1 MGEPIIHIIPDFKE
15 LSKKSENETTKKCGM
30 MGLTNENCIADY
42 INGKLVKRNNYNR
55 MVDENDKLPNRFL
68 GNNFK
73 IENIPLNIGDYNN
86 NWVKLFTSIN
96 GIVGEN
102 VTEKVNVFIT
112 SHQHNL
118 QNMFFKFNSS
128 PDPTKPYGFRNCTCI
143 KISKDDI
150 PMKVIHSENTGRDK
164 SKYTYLEKEQDL
176 QEVLGFI
183 PNLNVPVLDKCDI
196 YIIRHGE
203 AMHNLIDVK
212 NELYKKKAINAES
225 ITEGNIEMLKIMGD
239 SETKGASWNISKL
252 GKAIVGVNQ
261 PKLNAL
267 LTTQGIQQANSLY
280 ENTLQGIIKG
290 KKNIYISSPM
300 DRTIAT
306 LIYATSPH
314 GNGFPK
320 LKEQF
325 AQMYEERFP
334 KTHNEVILPD
344 RETNDIMLKNNDKSM
359 SHNFQLSNRNSLVQ
373 QQQPQNRDS
382 LRQQEQIRFSQKER
396 IRGQGGKRK
405 SKRNMKHKSKKNKRS
420 KKAKKTRK
428 QTRRTRKRYQRGCS
442 RK

>member
-143 KISKDDI
+143 KI
-150 PMKVIHSENTGRDK
+150 
-164 SKYTYLEKEQDL
+164 
-176 QEVLGFI
+176 
-183 PNLNVPVLDKCDI
+183 
-196 YIIRHGE
+196 
-203 AMHNLIDVK
+203 
-212 NELYKKKAINAES
+212 
-225 ITEGNIEMLKIMGD
+225 
-239 SETKGASWNISKL
+239 
-252 GKAIVGVNQ
+252 
-261 PKLNAL
+261 
-267 LTTQGIQQANSLY
+267 
-280 ENTLQGIIKG
+280 
-290 KKNIYISSPM
+290 
-300 DRTIAT
+300 
-306 LIYATSPH
+306 
-314 GNGFPK
+314 
-320 LKEQF
+320 
-325 AQMYEERFP
+325 
-334 KTHNEVILPD
+334 
-344 RETNDIMLKNNDKSM
+344 
-359 SHNFQLSNRNSLVQ
+359 
-373 QQQPQNRDS
+373 
-382 LRQQEQIRFSQKER
+382 
-396 IRGQGGKRK
+396 
-405 SKRNMKHKSKKNKRS
+405 
-420 KKAKKTRK
+420 
-428 QTRRTRKRYQRGCS
+428 
-442 RK
+442 